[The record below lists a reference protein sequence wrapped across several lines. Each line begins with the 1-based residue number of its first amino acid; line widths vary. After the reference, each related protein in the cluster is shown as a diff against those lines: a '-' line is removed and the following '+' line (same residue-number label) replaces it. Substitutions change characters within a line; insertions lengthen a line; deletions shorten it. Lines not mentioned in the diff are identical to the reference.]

1 MNQLDLFIEDD
12 RPERSCTWIL
22 NPSAP
27 ATEEELAAFFKEMS
41 EQFDN
46 EEGKS

>member
-12 RPERSCTWIL
+12 RPERACAWIM

-27 ATEEELAAFFKEMS
+27 ATEEDLAAFFKEMS
-41 EQFDN
+41 EQLN
-46 EEGKS
+46 SKEGQR